1 MLWAAGPVGG
11 LKGFEPREG
20 EELAVGA
27 GVEDEDA
34 VAARGPVGM
43 PPLPPLGPVG
53 GAAVG
58 ETDGAPDM

>member
-1 MLWAAGPVGG
+1 